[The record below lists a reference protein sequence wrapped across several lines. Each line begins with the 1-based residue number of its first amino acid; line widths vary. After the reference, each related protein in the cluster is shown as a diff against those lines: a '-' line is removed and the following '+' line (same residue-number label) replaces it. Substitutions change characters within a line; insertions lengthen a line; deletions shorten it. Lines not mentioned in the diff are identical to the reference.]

1 MKLYIAYGSNLNIDQ
16 MKRRCPDAEIVT
28 VSVINNYQLTFRG
41 NHRGFGVANIE
52 PKKGGMVPVG
62 VWQISQSDE
71 VALDR
76 YEGYPHLYVKQN
88 FMVEINGERHKAMA
102 YVMHPGF
109 DAVPPSDSY
118 LQTIVEGFDDFHIDK
133 AVLWDGVCWAL
144 KRSSES
150 RASVLEAFAHWQ
162 VRYHWQMCP
171 RCGRATV
178 KPRTATNALSRHADG
193 DQSLFDVLIKSLSDE
208 FRVVGQVDINRHV
221 SHLLHPLFCIAPEPL
236 SPSQSHQ

>member
-28 VSVINNYQLTFRG
+28 TSVINNYQLTFRG
-41 NHRGFGVANIE
+41 NLRGNGVANIE
-52 PKKGGMVPVG
+52 PNKGSQGPVG

-88 FMVEINGERHKAMA
+88 FMIQINGERHQAMA

-118 LQTIVEGFDDFHIDK
+118 LQTIVEGFDDFRIDK

-178 KPRTATNALSRHADG
+178 KPRTVTNALSRHADVYICDECG
-193 DQSLFDVLIKSLSDE
+193 TDEAIRDWGKFVKPLHEWALFQE
-208 FRVVGQVDINRHV
+208 
-221 SHLLHPLFCIAPEPL
+221 
-236 SPSQSHQ
+236 

>member
-28 VSVINNYQLTFRG
+28 TSCINNYQLTFRG

-52 PKKGGMVPVG
+52 PKKGARVPVG
-62 VWQISQSDE
+62 VWQISQDDE

-88 FMVEINGERHKAMA
+88 FMVPINGERHKAMA
-102 YVMHPGF
+102 YVMRQGF
-109 DAVPPSDSY
+109 DPVPPSDSY
-118 LQTIVEGFDDFHIDK
+118 LQTIADGFDDFRIDK

-144 KRSSES
+144 KRSAES
-150 RASVLEAFAHWQ
+150 RASVLEAFARWQ
-162 VRYHWQMCP
+162 VRYHWPLCP

-178 KPRTATNALSRHADG
+178 KPKTATNALSRHADVYVCDECG
-193 DQSLFDVLIKSLSDE
+193 TDEAIRDFGKVVLP
-208 FRVVGQVDINRHV
+208 
-221 SHLLHPLFCIAPEPL
+221 LHEWAIFKE
-236 SPSQSHQ
+236 